1 MEMMPARGAL
11 ASSGV
16 CFVVSFLAQG
26 IWPDSD
32 TAHAL
37 SLALLLGM
45 LLFLMAAFVD
55 LARQRL

>member
-1 MEMMPARGAL
+1 MPARGAL

-45 LLFLMAAFVD
+45 LLFLTAAFVD